1 MSKIWKS
8 LAVVVSVLLSGSL
21 SMQTR
26 DQVRR
31 NLKLAGET
39 KRSSQ
44 YDLMNAFRER
54 RRLLEVQAQTSTE
67 GASYVSII
75 PYVADDSNTRT
86 NLGLNNFS
94 QNSFTHG
101 QNPTTSVVIFLFGQQ
116 GGNPL
121 GSREYQ
127 VQANE
132 MLQINTI
139 FTELAGTTGVGWL
152 LIYSDE
158 PLTAW
163 ASVINN
169 ANNDPSIELAVADQ
183 IFKPAAFVESTGTRL
198 LIQSSAKFGAFQSSL
213 AVVNVGTGDGN
224 LSVKI
229 YDTKGNLLTTK
240 TAFLPFNGMY
250 VDNDIRSGVGNY
262 GPMVIEVADTNPGDS
277 HAPRLVA
284 NSLVRSTDGTS
295 AFFPAFALPQANTI
309 SIAGRWEG
317 TLSGGTVINAQVKI
331 DLFQE
336 RDMLYGTFDIQSGGT
351 FPTTDRAFLITGE
364 VIDNNYVL
372 QLQDIVDG
380 DANQSLFS
388 YRLLGVLS
396 GTRLRGDTIYFDEQN
411 RSAVGTF
418 DLGRTGSIYD

>member
-1 MSKIWKS
+1 MSKILKS

-21 SMQTR
+21 SIQTR

-54 RRLLEVQAQTSTE
+54 RRLLEVQAQTTAE
-67 GASYVSII
+67 GASWVSII

-101 QNPTTSVVIFLFGQQ
+101 QNPTTTALVGLFSQQ
-116 GGNPL
+116 GSLL
-121 GSREYQ
+121 GSREFQ
-127 VQANE
+127 VRANE
-132 MLQINTI
+132 LLQINRI
-139 FTELAGTTGVGWL
+139 FTELAGTTGIGWL

-169 ANNDPSIELAVADQ
+169 ANDDPSIELAVADQ

-198 LIQSSAKFGAFQSSL
+198 LIQSSTKVGAFQSSL
-213 AVVNVGTGDGN
+213 AVANVGTGDGN

-229 YDTKGNLLTTK
+229 YDSAGNLLTTSP
-240 TAFLPFNGMY
+240 AFLPADGMY
-250 VDNDIRSGVGNY
+250 LDNDIRSGVGNF
-262 GPMVIEVADTNPGDS
+262 GPMVIEVADANPNDT

-295 AFFPAFALPQANTI
+295 AFFPAFALPQANTL

-388 YRLLGVLS
+388 YRLLGAIS

-418 DLGRTGSIYD
+418 DLGRTGSIY